1 MDSSTVILIVAL
13 VLSIVAGPA
22 LGFAWAR
29 RRLAA
34 RDRLRADRSARFADL
49 DDSLRHLSSSGF
61 DSPEPTGAPAASAAP
76 DLRGAAPRT
85 VRPPERP
92 GTVGATPLVAPGA
105 ARIDTRG
112 AAHPLASRRFD
123 FEPPVFGD
131 PPAARP
137 PADHG
142 TPMPQSAFV
151 GDSAPPEPDAT
162 AIVIPETTSDPH
174 DESAPHETP
183 GTVTPT
189 HDSPSF
195 RPIADLVDEA
205 ITDRLS
211 WLERLS
217 TGRLLMLHQLGYD
230 DPVKI
235 ANLRP
240 AEVSRLAR
248 ALQVNEDEILTEWIP
263 AARKE
268 LGMRLAT
275 TGSESTPA
283 SGRATRP

>member
-1 MDSSTVILIVAL
+1 VE
-13 VLSIVAGPA
+13 
-22 LGFAWAR
+22 
-29 RRLAA
+29 
-34 RDRLRADRSARFADL
+34 SAT
-49 DDSLRHLSSSGF
+49 
-61 DSPEPTGAPAASAAP
+61 PEPP
-76 DLRGAAPRT
+76 
-85 VRPPERP
+85 
-92 GTVGATPLVAPGA
+92 
-105 ARIDTRG
+105 
-112 AAHPLASRRFD
+112 
-123 FEPPVFGD
+123 
-131 PPAARP
+131 
-137 PADHG
+137 
-142 TPMPQSAFV
+142 
-151 GDSAPPEPDAT
+151 AT
-162 AIVIPETTSDPH
+162 ASVIPTTAADPH
-174 DESAPHETP
+174 DEPAPPEAR
-183 GTVTPT
+183 GTATAT

-195 RPIADLVDEA
+195 RPIADLVEEA

-275 TGSESTPA
+275 TGSESPPA
-283 SGRATRP
+283 SGPATRP